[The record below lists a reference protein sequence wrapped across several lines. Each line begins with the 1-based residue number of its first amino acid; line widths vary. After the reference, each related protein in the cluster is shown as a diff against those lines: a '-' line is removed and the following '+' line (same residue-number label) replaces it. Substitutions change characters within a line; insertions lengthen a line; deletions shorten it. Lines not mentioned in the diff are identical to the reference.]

1 MSKVAYDYMEKY
13 IRDLIPENKGVLKEL
28 EDYAKENSVP
38 IVHKE
43 VANFL
48 EFMINLKNLKKY
60 LS

>member
-43 VANFL
+43 VANF
-48 EFMINLKNLKKY
+48 
-60 LS
+60 